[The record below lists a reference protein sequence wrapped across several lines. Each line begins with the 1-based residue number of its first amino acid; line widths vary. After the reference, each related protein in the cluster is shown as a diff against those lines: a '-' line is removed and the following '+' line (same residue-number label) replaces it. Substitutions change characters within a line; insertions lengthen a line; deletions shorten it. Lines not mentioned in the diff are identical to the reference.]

1 MEEEK
6 LDNFRFYVPTDI
18 RFGKDRVDT
27 ELAEALNVYGKNVL
41 IVYGGGSIKK
51 NGLYDQVIRLLEK
64 NQNKTVEL
72 SGVEPNPRIETV
84 RQGVTL
90 CRENDIDV
98 ILAVGGG
105 STIDC
110 AKVIAAGFY
119 SEEDPWD
126 VIVKRKG
133 YAGEALP
140 IVTILTLA
148 ATGSEMN
155 AGAVISN
162 LATNQKLGVGGP
174 SMIPKVSF
182 LDPTNTFTVPA
193 YQTAAGSADILSHLF
208 ESYFNVTEG
217 TDVQDFVSE
226 GLMRTVIKNCPI
238 ALKSPDDYDARANLM
253 WASSLALNGLT
264 RNGKHGV
271 WSCHAME
278 HELSAF
284 YDITHGIG
292 LAILTPRWMDYVLN
306 ENTVAKFAQFARNV
320 WEIVEEEPMLAAK
333 KGIQATYDFFKACG
347 IPMTLPEVGITEE
360 KFKEMAKQAIAY
372 STIKTEAYV
381 PLAETDVE
389 AIYHECLTQS
399 NFA

>member
-1 MEEEK
+1 M
-6 LDNFRFYVPTDI
+6 DNFRFYVPTDI
-18 RFGKDRVDT
+18 RFGQDRLET
-27 ELAEALNVYGKNVL
+27 ELTGVLDTYGKNVL
-41 IVYGGGSIKK
+41 LVYGGGSIKK
-51 NGLYDQVIRLLEK
+51 NGLYDQVTDLL
-64 NQNKTVEL
+64 NANGNTIVEL

-84 RQGVTL
+84 RKGVAL
-90 CRENDIDV
+90 CREHHVDV

-110 AKVIAAGFY
+110 SKVIAAGFF
-119 SEEDPWD
+119 SEEDPWE
-126 VIVKRKG
+126 IVLGRRG
-133 YAGEALP
+133 YQGEALP

-162 LATNQKLGVGGP
+162 MATNQKLGVGGP
-174 SMIPKVSF
+174 AMMPKVSF
-182 LDPTNTFTVPA
+182 LDPANTFTVPA

-226 GLMRTVIKNCPI
+226 GLMCSVIKHCPI
-238 ALKSPDDYDARANLM
+238 ALKEPNNYDSRANLM

-264 RNGKHGV
+264 RGGKHGV

-292 LAILTPRWMDYVLN
+292 LAILTPRWMAYVLS
-306 ENTVAKFAQFARNV
+306 EQTVDKFAQFAKNV
-320 WEIVEEEPMLAAK
+320 WDITEADKMTAAK
-333 KGIQATYDFFKACG
+333 QGIQATYDYFKACG
-347 IPMTLPEVGITEE
+347 IPMTLPEVGIESE
-360 KFKEMAKQAIAY
+360 KFSEMAKQAVEH
-372 STIKTEAYV
+372 STIKTDAFV
-381 PLAETDVE
+381 PLAEKDVE
-389 AIYHECLTQS
+389 AIYQACLTES
-399 NFA
+399 AFI

>member
-18 RFGKDRVDT
+18 RFGKDHLAT
-27 ELAEALNVYGKNVL
+27 ELTDVLNVYGKNVL
-41 IVYGGGSIKK
+41 LVYGGGSIKK
-51 NGLYDQVIRLLEK
+51 NGLYGQVTDLLDK
-64 NQNKTVEL
+64 NQNTIVEL

-84 RQGVTL
+84 RRGVAL
-90 CRENDIDV
+90 CREHKVDV

-110 AKVIAAGFY
+110 SKVIAAGFY
-119 SEEDPWD
+119 SDRDPWD
-126 VIVKRKG
+126 IIVERKG
-133 YAGEALP
+133 FQGEALP

-174 SMIPKVSF
+174 TMIPKVSF

-193 YQTAAGSADILSHLF
+193 YQTAAGSADILSHLI
-208 ESYFNVTEG
+208 ESYFNSTEG

-226 GLMRTVIKNCPI
+226 GLMRAVVKNCPI
-238 ALKSPDDYDARANLM
+238 ALETPDDYDARANLM

-292 LAILTPRWMDYVLN
+292 LAILTPRWMDYVLS
-306 ENTVAKFAQFARNV
+306 EKTVAKFAQFARNV
-320 WEIVEEEPMLAAK
+320 WGITEEEPMQAAK
-333 KGIQATYDFFKACG
+333 KGIQATYDYFKACG
-347 IPMTLPEVGITEE
+347 IPMTLPEVGIDEE
-360 KFKEMAKQAIAY
+360 KFEEMAKQAVAH
-372 STIKTEAYV
+372 STIKTDAYV
-381 PLAETDVE
+381 PLAESDVVE
-389 AIYHECLTQS
+389 IYRNSLTES
-399 NFA
+399 AFV

>member
-18 RFGKDRVDT
+18 RFGKDRLAT
-27 ELAEALNVYGKNVL
+27 ELTDVLDVYGKNVL
-41 IVYGGGSIKK
+41 LVYGGGSIKK
-51 NGLYDQVIRLLEK
+51 NGLYDQVIDLLEK
-64 NQNKTVEL
+64 NQNKVVEL
-72 SGVEPNPRIETV
+72 NGVEPNPRIETV
-84 RQGVTL
+84 RRGVAL
-90 CRENDIDV
+90 CRENEIDV

-110 AKVIAAGFY
+110 SKVIAAGFY
-119 SEEDPWD
+119 SDEDPWE
-126 VIVKRKG
+126 VIAGRKG
-133 YAGEALP
+133 FQGEALP

-155 AGAVISN
+155 IGAVITN

-174 SMIPKVSF
+174 AMMPKVSF
-182 LDPTNTFTVPA
+182 LDPTYTFTVPA

-208 ESYFNVTEG
+208 ESYFNITEG

-226 GLMRTVIKNCPI
+226 GLMRAVIKNCPV
-238 ALKSPDDYDARANLM
+238 ALKTPDNYDARANLM
-253 WASSLALNGLT
+253 WSSSLALNGLT

-292 LAILTPRWMDYVLN
+292 LAILTPRWMNYVLS
-306 ENTVAKFAQFARNV
+306 EQTVTKFAQFAHNV
-320 WEIVEEEPMLAAK
+320 WGINEKDPMLAAK
-333 KGIQATYDFFKACG
+333 KGIQATYDFFQACD
-347 IPMTLPEVGITEE
+347 IPMTLPAVGIDEE
-360 KFKEMAKQAIAY
+360 KFEEMAKQAVAY
-372 STIKTEAYV
+372 STIKTDAFV
-381 PLAETDVE
+381 PLTESDVE
-389 AIYHECLTQS
+389 AIYRACLTES
-399 NFA
+399 SFA